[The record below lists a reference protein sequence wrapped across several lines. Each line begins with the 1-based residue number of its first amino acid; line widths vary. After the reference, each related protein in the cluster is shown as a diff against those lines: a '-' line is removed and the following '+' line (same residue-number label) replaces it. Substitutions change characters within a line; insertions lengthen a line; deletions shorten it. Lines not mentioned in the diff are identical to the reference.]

1 VLLTGTKQDAFAL
14 LDNATVITYG
24 TDFDITQRIELLI
37 LAHEISHK
45 WWGYGSVH
53 DESDWLNEAFAT
65 YSSMLYLQAR
75 GDTAGY
81 RQNYE
86 KLAKTT
92 ANTPAIIGFDRTKYE
107 PGMYR
112 RIVYN
117 KGMVVLAALH
127 ARVGTEQLYAILAR
141 TAAQRVSTT
150 TGFLDVVGQV
160 AGTDTRTWLLARL
173 SE

>member
-1 VLLTGTKQDAFAL
+1 MA
-14 LDNATVITYG
+14 
-24 TDFDITQRIELLI
+24 QRGDLLI

-81 RQNYE
+81 RQTYA

-92 ANTPAIIGFDRTKYE
+92 PGTPPLIGFDRTKYE

-112 RIVYN
+112 RVVYN
-117 KGMVVLAALH
+117 KGMTVLAALH
-127 ARVGTEQLYAILAR
+127 TRVGTAKLYTILAR
-141 TAAQRVSTT
+141 TAAQRVRTT
-150 TGFLDVVGQV
+150 PDFGAVVGQV
-160 AGTDTRTWLLARL
+160 AGPETRAWLLARL